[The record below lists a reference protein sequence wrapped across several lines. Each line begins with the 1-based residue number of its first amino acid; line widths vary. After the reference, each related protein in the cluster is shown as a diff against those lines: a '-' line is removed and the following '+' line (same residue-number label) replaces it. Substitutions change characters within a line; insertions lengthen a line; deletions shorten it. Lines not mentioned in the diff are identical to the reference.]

1 MAVFSLRTAAQQAVK
16 STILRAIKSGRL
28 SATKTAAGH
37 DAPPDAPATVAPE
50 TAVLIA
56 VMETELKACVA
67 RQYRCQASR
76 DRPDSPVPSYKAI
89 RRYSPEPH
97 PPPIS
102 TVSPQFPPAGGRPV
116 RAPWV

>member
-1 MAVFSLRTAAQQAVK
+1 MAVFSLRTAAEQAVK
-16 STILRAIKSGRL
+16 STILRAGRL

-67 RQYRCQASR
+67 RQYRYQASR
-76 DRPDSPVPSYKAI
+76 P
-89 RRYSPEPH
+89 
-97 PPPIS
+97 
-102 TVSPQFPPAGGRPV
+102 G
-116 RAPWV
+116 